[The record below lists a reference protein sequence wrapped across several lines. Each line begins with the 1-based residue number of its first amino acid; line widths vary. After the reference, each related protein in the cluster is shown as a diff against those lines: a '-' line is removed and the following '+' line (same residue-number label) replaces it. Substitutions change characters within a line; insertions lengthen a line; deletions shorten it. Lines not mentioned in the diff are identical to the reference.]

1 MKMLILCIDRD
12 DDIGLKTGLK
22 TPIIGRKAN
31 IEAAVALGLK
41 DPEDSD
47 TNSIFSAVSVYDD
60 LIRDGVEAEVATICG
75 SQSIGYKS
83 DMELSRELD
92 QVLERVQPDS
102 AILVS
107 DGAEDE
113 YVTPII
119 ASKVD
124 ISHIRTVYI
133 KQNQSVENVYYML
146 VKTFQ
151 EDKAKKKIL
160 LPISLALIVYGL
172 LGLIGLVVDLYFD
185 GLEALP
191 RLPQYGLFLIAFV
204 LGIYIFGRIHDLDK
218 RMYEYYLDF
227 RKAVRTAAVWL
238 PFTVVGILIVIAG
251 AGNGWNAIVDVEDES
266 GLIILLTFFESVIWW
281 WIGGVLFHELGQ
293 AIHMY
298 LTQGRIKRSFVAV
311 VTSLLA
317 VTFILWGTFGYLQR
331 VVYGEEVTSV
341 LPMVGINIALG
352 LSIAILGG
360 LTHKA
365 VKSDDD
371 EDEE

>member
-31 IEAAVALGLK
+31 LEAAVALGLK

-47 TNSIFSAVSVYDD
+47 TNSIFSAVSIYDD
-60 LIRDGVEAEVATICG
+60 LVRDGVDAEVATICG

-92 QVLERVQPDS
+92 QVLERVRPDS

-119 ASKVD
+119 SSKVD

-133 KQNQSVENVYYML
+133 KQNQSVENIYYML

-151 EDKAKKKIL
+151 EEKAKKKIL

-172 LGLIGLVVDLYFD
+172 TLIGLIVELYNE
-185 GLEALP
+185 GIAALAN
-191 RLPQYGLFLIAFV
+191 LPQHGVHLIAFI
-204 LGIYIFGRIHDLDK
+204 LGAYIFVRIHDLDQ
-218 RMYEYYLDF
+218 RVYEYYLDF

-238 PFTVVGILIVIAG
+238 PFTVVGVLIIIAG
-251 AGNGWNAIVDVEDES
+251 AAYGWNAIVDVEDET
-266 GLIILLTFFESVIWW
+266 GLLILLKFFENVIWW
-281 WIGGVLFHELGQ
+281 WIGGILFHELGQ
-293 AIHMY
+293 AVHMY

-331 VVYGEEVTSV
+331 VIYGEEVTSV

-365 VKSDDD
+365 VKSDD
-371 EDEE
+371 EEE